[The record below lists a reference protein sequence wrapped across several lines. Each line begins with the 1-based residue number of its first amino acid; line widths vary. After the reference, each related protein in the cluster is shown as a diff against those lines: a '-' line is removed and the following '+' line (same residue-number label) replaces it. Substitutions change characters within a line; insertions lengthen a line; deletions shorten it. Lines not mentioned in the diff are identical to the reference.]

1 MIIEEKGKLYL
12 VPTPIG
18 NLEDITFRCL
28 KVLKEVSLIAA
39 EDTRNSIKLLN
50 HFDIHTPLTS
60 YHEFNRFEKAEE
72 LMGLLKEGKDLALIS
87 DAGSPCIS
95 DPGEVL
101 VKRAIEEG
109 VEVVPLPGACAAITA
124 LIASGL
130 DPKSFVFQGF
140 PSREKKELREMLK
153 ELMEEKRT
161 MIFYEAP
168 HRLKKTLAA
177 FAEGFGEER
186 RMVLGRELTKL
197 HEEFER
203 GTAGELLLRYQEKE
217 PRGEYVVL
225 VEGREEPSIPEEPL
239 SVRELMERALAA
251 GLSEKDAMKETAR
264 ELGVSKR
271 DIYRE
276 WKLQPGVQPGDGS

>member
-39 EDTRNSIKLLN
+39 EDTRNSIKRLN

-72 LMGLLKEGKDLALIS
+72 LLGLLKEGKDLALIS

-130 DPKSFVFQGF
+130 DPKSFVFLGF

-153 ELMEEKRT
+153 ELAGEKRT

-177 FAEGFGEER
+177 FAEGFGEDR

-197 HEEFER
+197 HGEFER
-203 GTAGELLLRYQEKE
+203 GTAGELLQRYQEKE
-217 PRGEYVVL
+217 PRGEYVV
-225 VEGREEPSIPEEPL
+225 
-239 SVRELMERALAA
+239 
-251 GLSEKDAMKETAR
+251 
-264 ELGVSKR
+264 
-271 DIYRE
+271 
-276 WKLQPGVQPGDGS
+276 